1 LIVFFSRLEF
11 FANQCEKTVLKRL
24 LKELW
29 KSVIS
34 DLEQVIVLPPLA
46 ESKNVLIIPAIKIED
61 FYRLLSRVCFSLIK

>member
-34 DLEQVIVLPPLA
+34 DLEQVIVLPPFA

-61 FYRLLSRVCFSLIK
+61 IYRLLSRVCFSLIK